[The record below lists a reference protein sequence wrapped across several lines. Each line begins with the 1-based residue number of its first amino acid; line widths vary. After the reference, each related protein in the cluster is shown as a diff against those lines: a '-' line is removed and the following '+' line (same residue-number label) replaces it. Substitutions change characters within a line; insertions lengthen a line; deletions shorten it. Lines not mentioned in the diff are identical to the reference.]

1 MRREKI
7 EVVSVREDQQIPG
20 DRRKAPRASCE
31 YTAEFV
37 DPGTG
42 LTVRGT
48 VLDISQCGMRVRT
61 MGPVRL
67 RETENLRFYVW
78 VNGSLLKL
86 SGSIARQTLEGH
98 LGVEFKIAGDSLKD
112 RVQHTVREAAHRNL
126 KMELRSTFVE
136 DIPQPEEPTRRTVAR
151 SYMRGGAGI
160 HESYAAAKALEQ
172 SVARKW
178 IDRRIASHLND

>member
-1 MRREKI
+1 MRREKF
-7 EVVSVREDQQIPG
+7 EVVSIREDEHVVG
-20 DRRKAPRASCE
+20 DRRRAPRASCE

-48 VLDISQCGMRVRT
+48 VLDISKTGMRVRT
-61 MGPVRL
+61 GPVRL

-112 RVQHTVREAAHRNL
+112 RVDHTVKEAAHRNL
-126 KMELRSTFVE
+126 RMEVRTTYVE
-136 DIPQPEEPTRRTVAR
+136 DLPAPQSPTRRTVAR
-151 SYMRGGAGI
+151 SFMRGGSSI
-160 HESYAAAKALEQ
+160 HESMAAAKSLEQ
-172 SVARKW
+172 SVAKKW
-178 IDRRIASHLND
+178 IDRRIATHLAD